1 MKRKL
6 EVTGTAVGGGDNS
19 FKAFFVRLCTLP
31 TNLCLQRMST
41 QYPCS
46 IVWVGFI
53 CVLLELST
61 SCIMFHLSCSQC
73 FLILYDSVTYHES
86 VVNVINSCI
95 YQNEIGDN

>member
-6 EVTGTAVGGGDNS
+6 EVTGTSVGGETTLLKLSLLD
-19 FKAFFVRLCTLP
+19 LCSLP

-61 SCIMFHLSCSQC
+61 SCIMFHPSCSQC

-86 VVNVINSCI
+86 VVNVINPCI